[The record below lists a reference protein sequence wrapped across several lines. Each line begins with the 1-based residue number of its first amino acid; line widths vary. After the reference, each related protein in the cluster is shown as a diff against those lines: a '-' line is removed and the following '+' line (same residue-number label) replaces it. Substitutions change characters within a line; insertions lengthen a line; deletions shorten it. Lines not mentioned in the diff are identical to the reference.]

1 MALPFA
7 TVFSIG
13 RTLVLAACLATTLSA
28 CTQRD
33 AAKEL
38 RLFTWSEYFTPEE
51 LREFERETGIKA
63 KADYYST
70 NEEMLTKI
78 QLTADGDGYDLV
90 IPSDYMVRTM
100 IDLKLLAKLEHNR
113 MGFLNEFPKEARHPP
128 YDPNLEYSVPLAQ
141 GLTGLAWNT
150 KLLPELPN
158 AADFSWRD
166 FFELAKL
173 AGRVTVLDDTKEA
186 LQAVLLIRGKD
197 LSTASAEDIR
207 NAFAYLN
214 AHKGQL
220 KGFTSETRSVIEA
233 DECALCMAYSGD
245 VLAVATGKPEIKF
258 VRPKEGLTV
267 WTDNFAIPKNA
278 RNVAGAYLF
287 MAKVLSPEGARS
299 FTNRTRYRTYQEKAR
314 ALLEPEI
321 AQSPVVYA
329 EPKPGEF
336 HYLVQRNELQDLIDR
351 AWALL
356 KSH

>member
-7 TVFSIG
+7 QI
-13 RTLVLAACLATTLSA
+13 RALVLVAIVAITASA

-33 AAKEL
+33 ATKEL

-51 LREFERETGIKA
+51 LRAFEKETGIKT

-100 IDLKLLAKLEHNR
+100 IDLKLLAKLDHGK
-113 MGFLNEFPKEARHPP
+113 MGFLADFPADARHPP
-128 YDPNLEYSVPLAQ
+128 YDRNLEYSVPLAQ
-141 GLTGLAWNT
+141 GLTGIAWNQ
-150 KLLPELPN
+150 KLLPVLPN

-166 FFELAKL
+166 FFELANL

-197 LSTASAEDIR
+197 LSTATPEDIR
-207 NAFAYLN
+207 NAFAYLG
-214 AHKGQL
+214 AHKDQL

-245 VLAVATGKPEIKF
+245 VLAVAETKPEVKF

-278 RNVAGAYLF
+278 RNVDAAYRF
-287 MAKVLSPEGARS
+287 MAKVLSPEGAKG
-299 FTNRTRYRTYQEKAR
+299 FTTRTRYRTYQEKAR
-314 ALLEPEI
+314 ALLPDAI
-321 AQSPVVYA
+321 AKSPVIYA

-336 HYLVQRNELQDLIDR
+336 HYLVQRNEISDMIDR